1 MKLEP
6 SQGFTLVEL
15 MVAIAVLGIVSGLVI
30 PAGIDAYRTQ
40 RVNAAVSELAG
51 WLNEVR
57 ASTDSKNVSC
67 KVSITTTGTLRSH
80 DVVATATAITPGT
93 TTAAPGKVC
102 GSGNP
107 LRLPGAGGSS
117 RFSVGTSFTGNAFY
131 FTQRGA
137 ISIDN
142 TAGLA
147 KSTGTN
153 DDNNLSIRISA
164 DGEPPM
170 RCVRL
175 TGMLGLVRIGYNST
189 TGATT
194 NDCDSNTYEGGG
206 L

>member
-15 MVAIAVLGIVSGLVI
+15 MVTIAVLGVVSGLVV
-30 PAGIDAYRTQ
+30 PAGINAYRTQ

-80 DVVATATAITPGT
+80 DVVATATAIEPGT
-93 TTAAPGKVC
+93 KIDAPGKVC

-117 RFSVGTSFTGNAFY
+117 RFYVGTSFTDDEFY

-137 ISIDN
+137 ISTDDN
-142 TAGLA
+142 KTGLA

-153 DDNNLSIRISA
+153 SDNNLSIRISA

-170 RCVRL
+170 RCIRL

-189 TGATT
+189 TGVTT
-194 NDCDSNTYEGGG
+194 NDCTDWGA

>member
-1 MKLEP
+1 MKTP
-6 SQGFTLVEL
+6 RSQGFSLFELV
-15 MVAIAVLGIVSGLVI
+15 VTIAVLGIVSNLVI
-30 PAGIDAYRTQ
+30 PAGIEGYRTQ

-51 WLNEVR
+51 WLNEVQ

-67 KVSITTTGTLRSH
+67 SVSIKTGTLGTQ
-80 DVVATATAITPGT
+80 DVMATATAINPGT
-93 TTAAPGKVC
+93 TTAASGKVC

-107 LRLPGAGGSS
+107 LRLPGAGGAS
-117 RFSVGTSFTGNAFY
+117 RFSVGTSFTGSTFY

-137 ISIDN
+137 ISTDN

-164 DGEPPM
+164 DSQPPM

-175 TGMLGLVRIGYNST
+175 TGMLGLIRIGYNST
-189 TGATT
+189 TGVTT
-194 NDCDSNTYEGGG
+194 NDCTAWGA

>member
-6 SQGFTLVEL
+6 SRGFTLFEL
-15 MVAIAVLGIVSGLVI
+15 MVTIAVLGIVSGLVI
-30 PAGIDAYRTQ
+30 PAGINAYRTQ
-40 RVNAAVSELAG
+40 RSNAAVSELAG

-67 KVSITTTGTLRSH
+67 RVSITTGTLRSQ
-80 DVVATATAITPGT
+80 DVIATATAITPGT
-93 TTAAPGKVC
+93 TTAAPGVVC
-102 GSGNP
+102 GSGNQ
-107 LRLPGAGGSS
+107 LRMPGAGGSS
-117 RFSVGTSFTGNAFY
+117 SFSVGTSFTANAFY

-153 DDNNLSIRISA
+153 NDNNLSIRISA
-164 DGEPPM
+164 DGQPPM

-175 TGMLGLVRIGYNST
+175 TGMLGLVRIGSNST
-189 TGATT
+189 TGGTT
-194 NDCDSNTYEGGG
+194 NDCTSWGA

>member
-15 MVAIAVLGIVSGLVI
+15 MVTIAVLGIVSGLVI
-30 PAGIDAYRTQ
+30 PAGINAYRTQ

-57 ASTDSKNVSC
+57 ASTDSQNLSC
-67 KVSITTTGTLRSH
+67 RVSITTTGTLRSQ
-80 DVVATATAITPGT
+80 DVIATATAITPGT
-93 TTAAPGKVC
+93 TTAASGKVC

-117 RFSVGTSFTGNAFY
+117 SFFVGTSFTGNAFY

-142 TAGLA
+142 TVGLP
-147 KSTGTN
+147 KITGTTGTN

-175 TGMLGLVRIGYNST
+175 TGMLGLIRIGYNST
-189 TGATT
+189 TGVTT
-194 NDCDSNTYEGGG
+194 TDCTSWGA